1 MAEVYARG
9 RAPCQ
14 WPGRCNRARRWFV
27 IVRMKRVIVT
37 LALFAISCGRSAE
50 SAPPPDSDGVAL
62 VELFTSQ
69 GCSSCPPADA
79 LLSRLDAEP
88 ALRGRVIPL
97 SFHVDYWNH
106 IGWSDP
112 FSKRDWSERQRG
124 YSRTLGGDVYT
135 PQLVVNGTRGMVGS
149 SERAVR
155 DAIKTA
161 LAEKPSARLAVS
173 AMSTASGSLAI
184 DVSGSQSTDAT
195 LEVWVALVEDSL
207 VTRVGRG
214 ENGGRTL
221 RNDNVVRL
229 LDRAMT
235 LPPKGDAAAHIEMRL
250 DPAWRLEHLEVVA
263 FAQSPKSSKVH
274 GAAATR
280 VPVL

>member
-1 MAEVYARG
+1 
-9 RAPCQ
+9 
-14 WPGRCNRARRWFV
+14 
-27 IVRMKRVIVT
+27 MKRVIA
-37 LALFAISCGRSAE
+37 ALSFFAISCGGSAE

-79 LLSRLDAEP
+79 LLSKLDAEP

-112 FSKRDWSERQRG
+112 FSTRDWSERQRG
-124 YSRTLGGDVYT
+124 YSRALRADVYT
-135 PQLVVNGTRGMVGS
+135 PQLVVNGARGMVGS

-155 DAIKTA
+155 DAISAA
-161 LAEKPSARLAVS
+161 LAEQPSARLMVS
-173 AMSTASGSLAI
+173 AMSTPSGSI
-184 DVSGSQSTDAT
+184 SISVRGSQSTDAT
-195 LEVWVALVEDSL
+195 LEVWVALVEDDL
-207 VTRVGRG
+207 VTRVSRG

-221 RNDNVVRL
+221 RNDNVVRVL
-229 LDRAMT
+229 RRAMT
-235 LPPKGDAAAHIEMRL
+235 IPPKGDASGQIEMKP
-250 DPAWRLEHLEVVA
+250 DPAWKLDNLEIVA
-263 FAQSPKSSKVH
+263 FAQSPKSSKIH

-280 VPVL
+280 VPEL